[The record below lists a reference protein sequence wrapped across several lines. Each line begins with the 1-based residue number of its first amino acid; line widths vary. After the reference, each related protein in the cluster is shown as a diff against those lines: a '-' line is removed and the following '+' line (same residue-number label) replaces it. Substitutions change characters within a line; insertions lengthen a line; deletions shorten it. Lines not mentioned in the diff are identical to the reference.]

1 MYTWCISGSFASWV
15 VVDPDFYDLVPE
27 LKLIFISD
35 DVICLQHLSFGSGF
49 CLCVRLCFLPG
60 TQIVLLSCAADDA
73 KIHLFAE
80 STGSDTDRNWTVHTK
95 KFVKVDSLVGHEDWV
110 RAMDFTLDGNDTQ
123 P

>member
-1 MYTWCISGSFASWV
+1 M
-15 VVDPDFYDLVPE
+15 
-27 LKLIFISD
+27 
-35 DVICLQHLSFGSGF
+35 
-49 CLCVRLCFLPG
+49 
-60 TQIVLLSCAADDA
+60 LLSCAADDA

-80 STGSDTDRNWTVHTK
+80 STGSDIDRNWTVNAK

>member
-1 MYTWCISGSFASWV
+1 ML
-15 VVDPDFYDLVPE
+15 YDLVPE

-35 DVICLQHLSFGSGF
+35 DVICLQNLSFGSGF

-80 STGSDTDRNWTVHTK
+80 STGSDIDRKWTVPAK
-95 KFVKVDSLVGHEDWV
+95 KFVKVGSLVGHEDWV
-110 RAMDFTLDGNDTQ
+110 RAMDFTLDGNETQ

>member
-1 MYTWCISGSFASWV
+1 M
-15 VVDPDFYDLVPE
+15 
-27 LKLIFISD
+27 IFISD
-35 DVICLQHLSFGSGF
+35 DVICLQNLSFGSGF
-49 CLCVRLCFLPG
+49 CLCVRLCFLPE

-80 STGSDTDRNWTVHTK
+80 STGSDTDRNAK